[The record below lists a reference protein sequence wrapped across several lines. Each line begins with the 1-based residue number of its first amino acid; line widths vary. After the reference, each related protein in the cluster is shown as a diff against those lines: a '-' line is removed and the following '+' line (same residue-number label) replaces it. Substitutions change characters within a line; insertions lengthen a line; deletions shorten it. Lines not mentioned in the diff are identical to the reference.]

1 MSAHTSTPYACD
13 HVALERQNEPYLL
26 SSAMAARS
34 VRAVLYFKI
43 EEYQKRKRKS
53 KGITA
58 YSSKTLYTK

>member
-43 EEYQKRKRKS
+43 EETKKEKEKV
-53 KGITA
+53 KG
-58 YSSKTLYTK
+58 

>member
-43 EEYQKRKRKS
+43 ENKKEKEKV
-53 KGITA
+53 KG
-58 YSSKTLYTK
+58 